1 MDKNSL
7 IGFLLIG
14 AILFGFFMLNKPS
27 EQELAQQKRYRDSI
41 ALVSKVNQE
50 AQQSAV
56 PVADVEKL
64 KSNPSD
70 SSVIAVVNE
79 KYGEFAPAIL
89 GEEKFFTIEN
99 KNLRVVLSSHGA
111 AIKTIEV
118 KNFKTWDK
126 KPLFLAENSDM
137 DFGFNFFTPSNRQV
151 NTKDLYFEILPV
163 STSSKATFRVSTS
176 GGAHLDFVYSIP
188 ADSNIVNFEL
198 ASTDLRKIVGGS
210 AGSMDL
216 NWKLDLRRNE
226 KSKDFEKR
234 YSGLYYKFNL
244 DKVEDIT
251 FGKNVTEKNLT
262 TKVKWIGFKEQ
273 FFSAALISESAFP
286 NSLVKTIP
294 NDNDNYLATLSAD
307 VAVPI
312 DENGA
317 KLSFYFG
324 PNHYTT
330 LKKAGNDLQKMIN
343 IGWVGYSWVNRWLV
357 IPLFNWL
364 SKSITNYGLIIL
376 LLTLVVKLI
385 IFPFTYKSYI
395 STAKMRLLKPQIE
408 EINAKIP
415 AEKTLERQQATMA
428 LYRKVGVS
436 PMGGCLPM
444 LFQMPFLI
452 ALFSFFPSSI
462 ELRQQSFLWA
472 NDLSSYDAI
481 ITWSTQIPLI
491 SSFYGNH
498 VSLFCLLMT
507 IVNIVYTMMNQE
519 MTASSQQMPGMKTMM
534 YMMPVMFLFI
544 FNNYASGLSY
554 YYFLSTLITIGQT
567 YLMRRFVDEK
577 SLMAQLEANKKKV
590 VTKSK
595 WQQRIEKMQQDQKAF
610 AREQAKKRK

>member
-1 MDKNSL
+1 M
-7 IGFLLIG
+7 
-14 AILFGFFMLNKPS
+14 
-27 EQELAQQKRYRDSI
+27 
-41 ALVSKVNQE
+41 
-50 AQQSAV
+50 
-56 PVADVEKL
+56 
-64 KSNPSD
+64 
-70 SSVIAVVNE
+70 
-79 KYGEFAPAIL
+79 
-89 GEEKFFTIEN
+89 
-99 KNLRVVLSSHGA
+99 
-111 AIKTIEV
+111 
-118 KNFKTWDK
+118 
-126 KPLFLAENSDM
+126 
-137 DFGFNFFTPSNRQV
+137 
-151 NTKDLYFEILPV
+151 
-163 STSSKATFRVSTS
+163 
-176 GGAHLDFVYSIP
+176 
-188 ADSNIVNFEL
+188 
-198 ASTDLRKIVGGS
+198 GGS

-481 ITWSTQIPLI
+481 ITWSTRIT
-491 SSFYGNH
+491 SYN
-498 VSLFCLLMT
+498 VCYTKLLR
-507 IVNIVYTMMNQE
+507 
-519 MTASSQQMPGMKTMM
+519 K
-534 YMMPVMFLFI
+534 L
-544 FNNYASGLSY
+544 
-554 YYFLSTLITIGQT
+554 
-567 YLMRRFVDEK
+567 RRMLRD
-577 SLMAQLEANKKKV
+577 
-590 VTKSK
+590 
-595 WQQRIEKMQQDQKAF
+595 
-610 AREQAKKRK
+610 